1 MILSNVILNDK
12 VSSVILEDK
21 KIAAIVEGTLP
32 DGVDCGGLI
41 LIPGLIDVHTH
52 GYLGYDTMDADLAP
66 LCHEYAMRGTTSFL
80 PTTLTMPKEALVA
93 VCDAERNHPGAHVL
107 GIHLEGPYINMKY
120 KGGQNPAY
128 VRNPSMEEFSA
139 YKGVKMISLAPECE
153 GALEFISAITPD
165 CIVALGHTDCTYE
178 QAMAAFDAGANCLT
192 HTFNAMPPMLHRAP
206 GPIGAACER
215 GMYAQL
221 ICDGFHVQ
229 RGAVLTAYRM
239 FGPERLTLISDSIR
253 PAGLPDGM
261 ADSGGLAVRIENKKI
276 LLADAP
282 TIAGCYNCL
291 FENVKC
297 AISFGI
303 PFTDAVRMATET
315 PAALLGVNKGRV
327 AVSYD
332 ADLLLVTPDF
342 DLKGVVIDGE
352 FYRKDF

>member
-1 MILSNVILNDK
+1 
-12 VSSVILEDK
+12 
-21 KIAAIVEGTLP
+21 
-32 DGVDCGGLI
+32 
-41 LIPGLIDVHTH
+41 
-52 GYLGYDTMDADLAP
+52 
-66 LCHEYAMRGTTSFL
+66 
-80 PTTLTMPKEALVA
+80 
-93 VCDAERNHPGAHVL
+93 
-107 GIHLEGPYINMKY
+107 
-120 KGGQNPAY
+120 
-128 VRNPSMEEFSA
+128 
-139 YKGVKMISLAPECE
+139 
-153 GALEFISAITPD
+153 
-165 CIVALGHTDCTYE
+165 
-178 QAMAAFDAGANCLT
+178 MAAFDAGANCLT

-291 FENVKC
+291 FENIKC

-303 PFTDAVRMATET
+303 PFADAVRMATET